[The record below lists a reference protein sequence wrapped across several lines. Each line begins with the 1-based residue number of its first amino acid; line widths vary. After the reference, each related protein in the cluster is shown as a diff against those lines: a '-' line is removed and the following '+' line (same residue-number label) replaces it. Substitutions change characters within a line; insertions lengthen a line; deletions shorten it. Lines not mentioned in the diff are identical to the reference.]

1 MAFSDNDNN
10 IGNDSDN
17 DRATPESELNELS
30 DGEYERERLDNIKHR
45 DALLASLGF
54 DVPKKSPHLYPQQQP
69 QPEMESS
76 AGQLAGKAQMSR
88 EDAKKRKA
96 VRRREKE
103 LRRVEPVRK
112 SRRVAERAG
121 RVKDGNGG
129 GDGDG
134 NDQNPLPSSFL
145 SSRKPSNSTNGYTDP
160 LPKAIA
166 PTLPPGP
173 EYSSGQIEREKQPR
187 PVKGDD
193 GRLIFEGRWGG
204 VFTPNVT
211 PEEMFGGGAFGG
223 SFFRDTYSR
232 LLQTP
237 LSSSATL
244 DSLPF
249 SLLLPGSQTDP
260 DVSKLLI
267 SPIPQ
272 PSVNRFQVLAG
283 QSLQE
288 WEKAGWIWPGDPRG
302 WAEWYVRFWDG
313 RRCEDDERQ
322 VKRWLK
328 VAGPTGR
335 FKRALLKKIHQA
347 GGQVAV
353 GDEDV
358 GRVLRQCLWQWGYEL
373 TEREYEEAM
382 RGP

>member
-1 MAFSDNDNN
+1 MSFQMESTK
-10 IGNDSDN
+10 GNDWRISSKSQIMVETIRKVLTSWN
-17 DRATPESELNELS
+17 CYR
-30 DGEYERERLDNIKHR
+30 HR
-45 DALLASLGF
+45 DALLSSLGL

-96 VRRREKE
+96 VRRREKD

-134 NDQNPLPSSFL
+134 DDQNPLSSSFL
-145 SSRKPSNSTNGYTDP
+145 SSRKPSNSTNGYMDP

-193 GRLIFEGRWGG
+193 GRLVFEGRWGG

-223 SFFRDTYSR
+223 SFFRC
-232 LLQTP
+232 
-237 LSSSATL
+237 
-244 DSLPF
+244 
-249 SLLLPGSQTDP
+249 
-260 DVSKLLI
+260 VNLI
-267 SPIPQ
+267 L
-272 PSVNRFQVLAG
+272 F
-283 QSLQE
+283 
-288 WEKAGWIWPGDPRG
+288 
-302 WAEWYVRFWDG
+302 
-313 RRCEDDERQ
+313 RC
-322 VKRWLK
+322 
-328 VAGPTGR
+328 
-335 FKRALLKKIHQA
+335 
-347 GGQVAV
+347 
-353 GDEDV
+353 
-358 GRVLRQCLWQWGYEL
+358 
-373 TEREYEEAM
+373 
-382 RGP
+382 